1 MHVKKTGLFSPQYR
15 GETQEH
21 AVIAPQYKDETQ
33 EHAVIEEAVTTPA
46 QLGEGRKDL
55 GFRVT

>member
-21 AVIAPQYKDETQ
+21 AVSKK
-33 EHAVIEEAVTTPA
+33 VVTIPA
-46 QLGEGRKDL
+46 QLGEGRKNL

>member
-1 MHVKKTGLFSPQYR
+1 MYVMKTGLFSPQYR

-21 AVIAPQYKDETQ
+21 AVSEK
-33 EHAVIEEAVTTPA
+33 AVTTPA